1 MVAGWRAGRLA
12 ASHTQVHNAL
22 AGVALRRCTAIHGAA
37 FIPGATSPSSPQ
49 AEDFTTV
56 GFEMENVG
64 RCRDQLCRFLTRFR
78 RPVRGGLATPAG
90 RGQVSLEL
98 NRRVAAS
105 VSGLPL
111 RVVPRQPS
119 QPFGRRQRLVPGDRA
134 CGAHLQPPAVPSVH
148 CVRRLH
154 RSLSSQRSNRVS
166 RRFPVN
172 SYHFAARS
180 RPPPASVAP
189 AISVASRIAPGRSI
203 AYRPHVRRLGTPLSR
218 IHQ

>member
-1 MVAGWRAGRLA
+1 MADWQAGRLV
-12 ASHTQVHNAL
+12 ASHTHTPDAL

-37 FIPGATSPSSPQ
+37 FIPGAASASSPQ
-49 AEDFTTV
+49 GEDFTTV

-64 RCRDQLCRFLTRFR
+64 RCRDQLRAARQGFGARFAAVWRHQPAVAR
-78 RPVRGGLATPAG
+78 CHWNSIDGL
-90 RGQVSLEL
+90 LHL
-98 NRRVAAS
+98 S
-105 VSGLPL
+105 VVCPL

-119 QPFGRRQRLVPGDRA
+119 QPLGRRQPLVPGDRA
-134 CGAHLQPPAVPSVH
+134 PGAHLQPLAVLSAP

-203 AYRPHVRRLGTPLSR
+203 AY
-218 IHQ
+218 